1 MLELDS
7 NNRVALVALSALYKQ
22 SGNIARSNEF
32 MQKYTKAKQNPLKA
46 PELKDS
52 KEEFEEAIR
61 ILGVDLET
69 LEMVKVGG
77 KFEKVQKSN
86 GSLLHLTMES
96 LMFIASGFQQ
106 KSGNKITVG
115 DVIEILEDIM
125 FVIFDLPY
133 ISSAIYYIMKYNYG
147 TDDDLELMLD
157 LLKLLLGYETHQN
170 YEDIDEKILV
180 EYERQK
186 EISEIQDLESTSMAE
201 TQHRQSGY
209 EDLFDIPFEYDTG
222 DEYPGYFFVVDYE
235 DEEKRK
241 LMIRPKEKIIK
252 SKKLQ
257 SYLHTLCL
265 KWPSLSMKIKKD
277 LPAWIYSDI
286 SMRDIGKF
294 MMKKN
299 KK

>member
-1 MLELDS
+1 
-7 NNRVALVALSALYKQ
+7 
-22 SGNIARSNEF
+22 
-32 MQKYTKAKQNPLKA
+32 
-46 PELKDS
+46 
-52 KEEFEEAIR
+52 
-61 ILGVDLET
+61 
-69 LEMVKVGG
+69 
-77 KFEKVQKSN
+77 
-86 GSLLHLTMES
+86 
-96 LMFIASGFQQ
+96 
-106 KSGNKITVG
+106 
-115 DVIEILEDIM
+115 M